1 MQGAGPLH
9 SSRNWF
15 KWRGCTCCHDAVEG
29 AKAEM
34 QFQAVAK
41 VIANFGGRCYLMGDH
56 HPLYKDSFTATRG
69 MPDKQLIFTTRAG
82 DFKFR
87 RVLMRPARRN
97 HRTRSTREKSLWKL
111 PNWSGCWTSWKL
123 FPCSPSKDPLSF
135 PDSPRHR
142 RQTPVF
148 KKIRR
153 VLSQEVNSWELPAIL
168 RCKRAGD
175 GSL

>member
-1 MQGAGPLH
+1 MACKVLVLFIPAEIGSNGEAAHVVMTQL
-9 SSRNWF
+9 
-15 KWRGCTCCHDAVEG
+15 KE
-29 AKAEM
+29 AEM

-69 MPDKQLIFTTRAG
+69 MPDKQLIFTSRAG

-87 RVLMRPARRN
+87 RVLMRPAPGPQERN
-97 HRTRSTREKSLWKL
+97 LYGSYPTGLAVGLLGSYSRVVLQRTLCHVLTV
-111 PNWSGCWTSWKL
+111 
-123 FPCSPSKDPLSF
+123 
-135 PDSPRHR
+135 PDIVGRPR
-142 RQTPVF
+142 F
-148 KKIRR
+148 SKKIRR

-168 RCKRAGD
+168 RCKRADD